1 MGNTS
6 AHGTTESIGI
16 KSAGNIN
23 NQAQDVSSK
32 LAMAG
37 ILMNE
42 NQPDKGLEK
51 LPSQASV
58 SSYRYTPYRDPTY
71 TQTEKGNFVRNGIN
85 MGVHTP
91 DSGGDV
97 ERRIYHSASNSEP
110 PAANNNGTP
119 ATSMVHS
126 ADKRHK
132 SNGNPSEK
140 TSNKGPRPNM
150 LPRLSE
156 RQIQAFRSRS
166 KRRLTS
172 TLNPLVDPRVYANV
186 QTSDPKRTYH
196 DGQMRRSMHRLVSAT
211 SQFDRVAGKS
221 LSLLADISRLYLLRI
236 GEACRA
242 RADFANRIEPNLF
255 DVMDGTAQDMGIDWT
270 SIVSWV
276 GNWKDEVGQITQS
289 ASSNEEPWKDVSWDS
304 TQHTDEIL
312 SRRMS
317 LVGID
322 KQLHHG
328 MSSDHEG
335 SATTYNADTSNDID
349 SMINSLNLSCLL
361 LDGMDMAE
369 GIRGVIPSHLPPL
382 VPIDVAGGKDE
393 VLSTTETGL
402 ELSRFAGNGAL
413 SVEPDTRENANIS
426 DTSTHTNSVNG
437 DGDGLP
443 ESEEMDEEEDEE
455 EEADESPEAVIA
467 QLIHITSSSLSVLP
481 TAVKADSALYGFFRP
496 ATKFDSSCAPDEVMP
511 DFDIPETAFVPA
523 PERISSDLSLIEK
536 IEPGHPM
543 FLIGDM
549 AQRDII
555 GDSED
560 MWRRARCKLYQ
571 NIHDKA
577 ADQAIEEMSN
587 APVPVRRRA
596 ADDRVEEE
604 EERKKELE
612 ARKKALEARAEG
624 SNDVLGLDVNIEDID
639 VVDMDMGMDID
650 LDTDLEL
657 DIDSNSR
664 DNKSML
670 SILGADQ
677 QKGSAGH
684 SFNLAQNTSSEAV
697 GKPNTADENAE
708 PDAISLP
715 ITSGLRGSG
724 KRNWSNEWFTEAMR
738 KRLGRINVQDITPCD
753 SLFLSNPWVSH
764 RSVVDEVARAFVDS
778 EGGGHLHETTPLEG
792 FGPAANTYVVPSSSG
807 SALRWTLQHLMQ
819 TKGTHSVESLYTG
832 RSSLAGGISGD
843 GVIQYIDRM
852 CSLIRASA
860 EDEAEMVVKGALR
873 AAKDKDVYAWANRK
887 VWPGQIEL
895 MEQLLS
901 GAEKR
906 IPWAQNRLDI
916 HVVESQIVGREPQNT
931 ERKGLLPIPLASAGG
946 ESVADAIETAIDI
959 VDAAD
964 AEVVDIVDV
973 VASGGDVSGNSADD
987 IVPAA
992 PSIQHLSIPHSPPH
1006 ALERRDSITIDVGS
1020 EVFVHHHHQPAE
1032 DKGQDEQDDRQMHG
1046 IEVETASHH
1055 PEEQQKPSLN
1065 QPEAHEQAN
1074 EQLG

>member
-51 LPSQASV
+51 LPSQAS
-58 SSYRYTPYRDPTY
+58 DPTY

-753 SLFLSNPWVSH
+753 SLFLSNPWV
-764 RSVVDEVARAFVDS
+764 ARAFVDS
-778 EGGGHLHETTPLEG
+778 EGGG

-819 TKGTHSVESLYTG
+819 TKGTHS

-843 GVIQYIDRM
+843 GVIQYIDP
-852 CSLIRASA
+852 SA

-873 AAKDKDVYAWANRK
+873 AAKDKDV
-887 VWPGQIEL
+887 WPGQIEL

-901 GAEKR
+901 GAEKH
-906 IPWAQNRLDI
+906 I

-959 VDAAD
+959 V
-964 AEVVDIVDV
+964 VDIVDV
-973 VASGGDVSGNSADD
+973 VASGGDVSGNT
-987 IVPAA
+987 A
-992 PSIQHLSIPHSPPH
+992 PSIQHL
-1006 ALERRDSITIDVGS
+1006 DSITIDV
-1020 EVFVHHHHQPAE
+1020 AE

-1046 IEVETASHH
+1046 I
-1055 PEEQQKPSLN
+1055 EQQKPSLN